1 MTKKKHKPMNSDT
14 VLDIVITVILVVVG
28 CIVAY
33 PLINVLA
40 SSFSSAEAVTGGKV
54 WLWPVDFNI
63 EGYKAVFRTNDVLIG
78 YANSLLYTVVGTC
91 INIVMTLLAAYP
103 LSRRDMPGQGFF
115 SLMFTFTMI
124 FSGGMIPNYILIRD
138 LGFLN
143 TIWAMVIPGAITVH
157 NMIITRT
164 FMVNSIP
171 KEMLEAAQIDG
182 ANDIQYFFKMV
193 LPLSGSVIAVIT
205 LYYAVA
211 HWNAY
216 LNAFMYL
223 SDRKRYPLQIFLRD
237 ILISNKV
244 ENEMLID
251 EFGNMAT
258 QGLGDLL
265 KYSLIIVAMVPV
277 LLIYP
282 LVQKHFV
289 KGVMVGAVK
298 G

>member
-1 MTKKKHKPMNSDT
+1 MNKKTKKYYNSDT
-14 VLDIVITVILVVVG
+14 TLDIVLTIILSIIGIV
-28 CIVAY
+28 VAY
-33 PLINVLA
+33 PLVNVLA
-40 SSFSSAEAVTGGKV
+40 SSFSSSEAVLGGRV
-54 WLWPVDFNI
+54 WLWPVEFNI

-164 FMVNSIP
+164 FIVNSIP
-171 KEMLEAAQIDG
+171 KEMLEAAKIDG
-182 ANDIQYFFKMV
+182 ADDIQYFFKMV

-223 SDRKRYPLQIFLRD
+223 SEKKRYPLQIFLRD

-244 ENEMLID
+244 EADMLLD
-251 EFGNMAT
+251 EFGNMAS
-258 QGLGDLL
+258 QSLGDLL

>member
-1 MTKKKHKPMNSDT
+1 MTKKKRKPMNSDT

-28 CIVAY
+28 CVVAY

-223 SDRKRYPLQIFLRD
+223 SDRKKYPLQIFLRD

-244 ENEMLID
+244 ENDMLID

>member
-1 MTKKKHKPMNSDT
+1 MTKKKRKPMNSDT

-28 CIVAY
+28 CVVAY

-244 ENEMLID
+244 ENDMLID

>member
-1 MTKKKHKPMNSDT
+1 MTKKKRKPMNSDT
-14 VLDIVITVILVVVG
+14 VLDIVLTVMLVVLG
-28 CIVAY
+28 CITAY

-40 SSFSSAEAVTGGKV
+40 SSFSSADAVTGGRV
-54 WLWPVDFNI
+54 WLWPVEFNI

-78 YANSLLYTVVGTC
+78 YANSLLYTVVGTS
-91 INIVMTLLAAYP
+91 INIVMTLLCAYP
-103 LSRRDMPGQGFF
+103 LSRKDMPGQSFF
-115 SLMFTFTMI
+115 SLMFTFTML
-124 FSGGMIPNYILIRD
+124 FGGGMIPNYILIRD

-171 KEMLEAAQIDG
+171 KEMLEAAKIDG
-182 ANDIQYFFKMV
+182 ADDIQYFFKMV

-223 SDRKRYPLQIFLRD
+223 SQKKRYPLQIFLRD

-244 ENEMLID
+244 ENDMLLD

>member
-1 MTKKKHKPMNSDT
+1 MNKKKRKPMNSDT
-14 VLDIVITVILVVVG
+14 VLDIVLVTILVVVG
-28 CIVAY
+28 CVVAY

-40 SSFSSAEAVTGGKV
+40 SSFSSADAVTGGRV
-54 WLWPVDFNI
+54 WLWPVEFNI

-78 YANSLLYTVVGTC
+78 YGNSLLYTVVGTT

-103 LSRRDMPGQGFF
+103 LSRTDMPGQSFF

-124 FSGGMIPNYILIRD
+124 FSGGMIPNYILMRD

-143 TIWAMVIPGAITVH
+143 TIWAMVIPGAISVH

-164 FMVNSIP
+164 FIVNSIP
-171 KEMLEAAQIDG
+171 KEMLEAAKIDG
-182 ANDIQYFFKMV
+182 ADDIQYFFKMV

-223 SDRKRYPLQIFLRD
+223 SEKKRYPLQIFLRD

-244 ENEMLID
+244 ENDMLID